1 MGRPDASAKSESHFQ
16 IPRGECRL
24 ASAKK
29 IRSSANK
36 NGEAFHRNTEEQKEG
51 KLDPLRSSLESN
63 LYHFKA
69 HHHPFKRTP
78 WASESCFRDVFLGY
92 EDLVV
97 ARVSIHKGQ
106 YHVQSGAIDELICNW
121 HSLLVLLTS
130 SV

>member
-1 MGRPDASAKSESHFQ
+1 MGRPDASAKSESHLK

-69 HHHPFKRTP
+69 HHHPFKSSNGHPGHRK
-78 WASESCFRDVFLGY
+78 AVLGM
-92 EDLVV
+92 
-97 ARVSIHKGQ
+97 
-106 YHVQSGAIDELICNW
+106 
-121 HSLLVLLTS
+121 S
-130 SV
+130 SSAMKIWL